1 MVGLSGTV
9 GLNPSTS
16 IFMVSTGIHPN
27 EPSYHR
33 FKLPLLSCAKGWLYS
48 TSEPVSSLCQVCGSV
63 GWVISPSCT
72 FCPSRNV
79 LQLELELKLH
89 CLRAVVHNGPFL
101 RARSLSRRRRDAS
114 SPGVFAAVIA
124 VDQTAGLAMNH
135 YLQWEVLTVIP
146 PPHSALAEK
155 RESSY
160 HHSPALALGFLIM
173 PTPLGQNPT
182 LSGLMNEDNVQ
193 HEFIRPIKKLQQ
205 KI

>member
-1 MVGLSGTV
+1 MQRLPAVHRRHWRRSRRLPCCLADQIDGG
-9 GLNPSTS
+9 PFRDCWPES
-16 IFMVSTGIHPN
+16 IPLHLLMSTGIHPN

-48 TSEPVSSLCQVCGSV
+48 TSEPVSSLCQVCRSV

-135 YLQWEVLTVIP
+135 YLQ
-146 PPHSALAEK
+146 
-155 RESSY
+155 
-160 HHSPALALGFLIM
+160 
-173 PTPLGQNPT
+173 
-182 LSGLMNEDNVQ
+182 
-193 HEFIRPIKKLQQ
+193 
-205 KI
+205 